1 MRKRRMGRMKGGGEG
16 EEGRR
21 LERRPGGFR
30 SALACRHSYK
40 SGADRRAL
48 ARPEAPWC
56 PVGARAACEVRPG
69 GGAYV
74 QSGGPGWPLGEL
86 VGLPGQGEKKQRRK
100 AQGAQ
105 FRKGRGARGA
115 GPRGGCQISA
125 AA

>member
-1 MRKRRMGRMKGGGEG
+1 MRKRRMGGGKGGGEG

-56 PVGARAACEVRPG
+56 PVGARAACEVTRRRTKGGRSSKKAGGLLTPANSLRKTARRRARPP
-69 GGAYV
+69 
-74 QSGGPGWPLGEL
+74 GP
-86 VGLPGQGEKKQRRK
+86 
-100 AQGAQ
+100 
-105 FRKGRGARGA
+105 
-115 GPRGGCQISA
+115 A
-125 AA
+125 A